1 MNAIPVLFVAYQF
14 PPRGG
19 PGVQRSTR
27 FVEQL
32 PSFGVEPVVLTVNP
46 EEYKKTGETL
56 DPSLLY
62 HIPPETKIIR
72 TPSFQPFQ
80 FIQWATRLKLFRL
93 CWFFGYPWLW
103 ERTARWPTK
112 VFPIAKQIV
121 LKEQCKIVYT
131 SSGPF
136 SALLLGQR
144 LKKELGMKW
153 IADLR
158 DPFTDAY
165 AWLFPSRLHWML
177 ARKLEKKLLSE
188 ADILIVNTP
197 EVKKWFLKRGI
208 SSADKIRVITN
219 GY

>member
-1 MNAIPVLFVAYQF
+1 MNNIRILFIAYQF

-32 PSFGVEPVVLTVNP
+32 PSFGIDPVVLTVEP
-46 EEYKKTGETL
+46 EEYKKAGETL
-56 DPSLLY
+56 DPSLLNR
-62 HIPPETKIIR
+62 IPPETKIIR
-72 TPSFQPFQ
+72 TPAFQPFR
-80 FIQWATRLKLFRL
+80 FIQWATRIKLFRL
-93 CWFFGYPWLW
+93 FWFFGYPWLW
-103 ERTARWPTK
+103 ERSGRWPSK
-112 VFPIAKQIV
+112 VFPIAKKIAAA
-121 LKEQCKIVYT
+121 EHCTIVYT

-136 SALLLGQR
+136 SAVFLGRR

-165 AWLFPSRLHWML
+165 AWLFPSRIHWML
-177 ARKLEKKLLSE
+177 ARRMEKKILSE

-208 SSADKIRVITN
+208 SSEEKIRVITN